1 MTSVSLSR
9 DGLCVLISS
18 LDNNI
23 RLLDKE
29 NGELLNTLARSPPLF
44 SLFFLFLPP
53 LSLFLFLPL
62 PPCSFSL
69 PPFYLLLPP
78 FLFSLPLIF
87 CHYSYRFKD
96 HRNTE
101 YKIDSSLTHDDSHIV
116 SGSEDGKIYFWDLVE
131 VSELYT
137 TAIIGKETA
146 KKIKS
151 SPFYCKAILSLS
163 FRVTV

>member
-29 NGELLNTLARSPPLF
+29 NGELLNTLALL
-44 SLFFLFLPP
+44 SLSSFFFLYLFPP
-53 LSLFLFLPL
+53 
-62 PPCSFSL
+62 
-69 PPFYLLLPP
+69 
-78 FLFSLPLIF
+78 SLPLIF
-87 CHYSYRFKD
+87 CHYFYRFKG

-146 KKIKS
+146 KKL
-151 SPFYCKAILSLS
+151 KAHHFIARHFLSLS

>member
-29 NGELLNTLARSPPLF
+29 NGELLNTLALL
-44 SLFFLFLPP
+44 SLSLPFFLFLPP
-53 LSLFLFLPL
+53 LSLSLPL
-62 PPCSFSL
+62 STSLLLPSFSL
-69 PPFYLLLPP
+69 PPFYLLLLP

-87 CHYSYRFKD
+87 YHYSYRFKG

-131 VSELYT
+131 VSEPYI
-137 TAIIGKETA
+137 TAIIRKETA
-146 KKIKS
+146 QIKS
-151 SPFYCKAILSLS
+151 SPFYYKTLFESQL
-163 FRVTV
+163 